1 MPPGKVRA
9 GGGVTY
15 GRDRT
20 RRKGEIRPTKTFWHA
35 GPSIW
40 CGPTGVQRFVRLGAG
55 SKHCECYIRLLRR
68 VLCWHGH
75 PLRTRA
81 SSHRHGTDGHST
93 HRCRWDTRTL
103 YWGASYL
110 SQASLTLTGPVLR
123 SSGAVERCASN
134 GTKQHQRV
142 CAQESATII
151 NAGSVHTHIYGPRH
165 ITKVGGGLGVG
176 FGGLAC
182 DNAGSG
188 GPYNQLDN
196 QEVNLGNLERYLCG
210 TMLTPP
216 DTRLMWEGC
225 AGWTWVGG

>member
-68 VLCWHGH
+68 VLCWCQHGH

-93 HRCRWDTRTL
+93 HRCRWDTRAL

-142 CAQESATII
+142 RKNLRPLSMPGPSTPISMVHAT
-151 NAGSVHTHIYGPRH
+151 SLRL
-165 ITKVGGGLGVG
+165 GGGLGVG

-188 GPYNQLDN
+188 GPYNQ
-196 QEVNLGNLERYLCG
+196 EVICTIWRDFCG
-210 TMLTPP
+210 TIFP
-216 DTRLMWEGC
+216 RNV
-225 AGWTWVGG
+225 A